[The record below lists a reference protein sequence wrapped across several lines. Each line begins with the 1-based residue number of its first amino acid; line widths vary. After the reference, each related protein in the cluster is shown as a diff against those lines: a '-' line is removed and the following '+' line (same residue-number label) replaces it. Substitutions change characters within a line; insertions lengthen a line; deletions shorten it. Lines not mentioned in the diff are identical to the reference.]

1 MTESRD
7 DSPQQGESTALPRH
21 LKVAAAVVSIALGL
35 FIFYTSFFGA
45 FETLIQRA
53 IFVALVTVL
62 GLLMFPLG
70 LGRPW
75 RPLGALVDTAIGGL
89 VIAAAVY
96 VIYHFET
103 IMTEL
108 PFATSLDLFL
118 GYGTLLVILELA
130 RRSASLV
137 FPVLVGLMVA
147 YAFLGHLIPGSLGH
161 RELDS
166 SYIAEVIFLSDRGL
180 WGMLVGIASTTLAA
194 FVLFGSLLLH
204 SGVGQTFFDLSAR
217 AGGSS
222 PGGAAKIATVA
233 SGLFGAISGSS
244 VANIATTGNFTIPLM
259 KRLRY
264 PSALAGG
271 VEAIASTGGQL
282 APPIMGTAAFVMAE
296 LVGMNYWK
304 IALAALLPAVLLYVG
319 IFMTVHFIARRGD
332 YGRMSADEL
341 PDWRSALNW
350 RRLAPLVAA
359 IVGLGIG
366 IARGNSIE
374 LTACFGMI
382 GIIGA
387 YAVASL
393 TEGVPLRKILT
404 SLSHALQTGG
414 RGIVIVGILLIA
426 AQVFVAMINLT
437 GVGVTITNA
446 ILSVGGDNIW
456 LIAIIMAFVCLIAG
470 MGLPTSAA
478 YVLVAAVFAPALIQQ
493 GLDALTVHLFVLY
506 YAALSVVTP
515 PVCVGVFVAAMIA
528 DCPWIQVAKYALRL
542 GATAYVM
549 PFLFLLYPGL
559 IGQGGTEAV
568 LLALVSGLGFILAAA
583 SFFAASP
590 VIGRDNPSWAL
601 WLLPMGLTLYGEWWT
616 SLAGAALTL
625 AMFVSARRA
634 APPAAPRDDAVA
646 GS

>member
-1 MTESRD
+1 MTTTQD
-7 DSPQQGESTALPRH
+7 NPQQQHASEARSRYLTL
-21 LKVAAAVVSIALGL
+21 AAAVMSVVLGL
-35 FIFYTSFFGA
+35 FVFYTSFFGS
-45 FETLIQRA
+45 FETLIQRS

-70 LGRPW
+70 HGRRW
-75 RPLGALVDTAIGGL
+75 RPLGAIVDVGLGAL
-89 VIAAAVY
+89 VIGAAGY
-96 VIYHFET
+96 VVWNFET

-108 PFATSLDLFL
+108 PFATTLDLIL

-137 FPVLVGLMVA
+137 FPVLVGLVVA
-147 YAFLGHLIPGSLGH
+147 YAFLGHLIPGEFGH

-264 PSALAGG
+264 PPALAGG

-296 LVGMNYWK
+296 LVGMNYWH
-304 IALAALLPAVLLYVG
+304 IALAALLPAILLYVG

-332 YGRMSADEL
+332 YGRMPAEEL
-341 PDWRSALNW
+341 PNWRSALNW

-366 IARGNSIE
+366 IVRGNSIE

-382 GIIGA
+382 GIFGA
-387 YAVASL
+387 YAFASL
-393 TEGVPLRKILT
+393 TEGRTVMQVIT
-404 SLSHALQTGG
+404 SLIRALETGG
-414 RGIVIVGILLIA
+414 RGVVIVGILLIA

-446 ILSVGGDNIW
+446 ILSAGGDNIW
-456 LIAIIMAFVCLIAG
+456 IIAIIMAFVCLIAG

-528 DCPWIQVAKYALRL
+528 DCPWTKVAKYALRL
-542 GATAYVM
+542 GATAYVV

-559 IGQGGTEAV
+559 IGQGGAAAIA
-568 LLALVSGLGFILAAA
+568 LAIISGFGFILAAA
-583 SFFAASP
+583 SFFAALP
-590 VIGRDNPSWAL
+590 LAGRNNLSWIL
-601 WLLPMGLTLYGEWWT
+601 WLFPMALMVNAHWWSSLSGL
-616 SLAGAALTL
+616 ALIIV
-625 AMFVSARRA
+625 MFVYARRA
-634 APPAAPRDDAVA
+634 VAPGVSDVA
-646 GS
+646 TTS